1 MPKGAFVG
9 GWWYPL
15 SRLRKNA
22 RGEWELKPDR
32 AVVVVKDVHVEPEPE
47 PPADE
52 PATAEPI
59 TTARS
64 VTTSYDT
71 KVVRSRRGGDADGDK
86 AAGDGDR

>member
-32 AVVVVKDVHVEPEPE
+32 AVVVVKDVLVEPE

-52 PATAEPI
+52 PAKEEPTAL
-59 TTARS
+59 ARS

-71 KVVRSRRGGDADGDK
+71 KIVRSRRGGDADGDK